1 MRLLR
6 TVESVHP
13 ALAGFVFLACAA
25 LAAPA
30 QDRPNFAQFVMH
42 PKLEVMVP
50 DFPAEG
56 LILDIGGGGEGVIGQ
71 LKGRQVVAIDLL
83 KRELEEAPD
92 GPMLKI
98 VMDARALGFLDGSF
112 DTATVFFTFMY
123 IMPADHA
130 KVFAELDRVLRPGG
144 RLLVWDPVFPDK
156 AAPEKPKIMYPL
168 HVRLPGK
175 EINTGYGVGIREGQG
190 ADHFVALA
198 KAAGFEAVSRK
209 DENGWFYLEFRKP
222 G

>member
-1 MRLLR
+1 
-6 TVESVHP
+6 
-13 ALAGFVFLACAA
+13 
-25 LAAPA
+25 
-30 QDRPNFAQFVMH
+30 
-42 PKLEVMVP
+42 
-50 DFPAEG
+50 
-56 LILDIGGGGEGVIGQ
+56 
-71 LKGRQVVAIDLL
+71 
-83 KRELEEAPD
+83 
-92 GPMLKI
+92 
-98 VMDARALGFLDGSF
+98 MDARALGFLDGSF

-130 KVFAELDRVLRPGG
+130 KVFAELHRVLRPGG

-190 ADHFVALA
+190 ADHFTELA
-198 KAAGFEAVSRK
+198 KAAGFELVSRK
-209 DENGWFYLEFRKP
+209 DEAGWFRLEFRKA